1 MAVVGTLLHIS
12 KQGGQMERG
21 KSFYDNQ
28 EENVEIFVMWK
39 QGRKVV
45 ES

>member
-1 MAVVGTLLHIS
+1 MALGTPLYMS
-12 KQGGQMERG
+12 KQEGQMERE

-28 EENVEIFVMWK
+28 EENVAIFVKWI